1 MARSDEG
8 TRSPSNSAVVQGSTV
23 VRRGT
28 DRRRQVNLWLT
39 DDDLAFLRE
48 LAREREQSVSGLLRR
63 AIAVWRQART
73 PPADRDP
80 TTVVRRVDTARPLQD
95 TRSRRRART

>member
-8 TRSPSNSAVVQGSTV
+8 TRSPLNSAVAHRSTV
-23 VRRGT
+23 VRQGT

-39 DDDLAFLRE
+39 DDDFAFLRE

-63 AIAVWRQART
+63 AIAVWRARAR
-73 PPADRDP
+73 PADRDP

-95 TRSRRRART
+95 TRSRRRKRT